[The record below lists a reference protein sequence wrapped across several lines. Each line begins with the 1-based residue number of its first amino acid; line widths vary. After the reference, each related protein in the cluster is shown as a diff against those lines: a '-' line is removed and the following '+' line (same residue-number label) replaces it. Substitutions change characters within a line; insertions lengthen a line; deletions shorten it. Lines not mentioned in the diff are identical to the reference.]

1 MYDETISVILNDTTT
16 HILDFVEKSP
26 ELSVYPTRVYVSSN
40 ESLTLEYPVFVTAAQ
55 QKGVSSWE
63 LPLIVSTSHA
73 TLHFDEM
80 ARTLCPHDSGP
91 NITSQSRPTV
101 TLSTSSPKNLSVSI
115 ELRRVHDFYL
125 EVNKEVNFSVTPST
139 PNYYYFSFDR
149 DPLNLT
155 HGQHSMHFPRFN
167 YTIPKSVL
175 LMIDSEDDVCAVV
188 SIQNNSC
195 PVFDNEEDVQYQGY
209 HFTMTTRG
217 GITVTQSMF
226 PRGFYVV
233 FIVKESDEECT
244 GVADNVHADKRLK
257 TFRLLA
263 VPSVSYSDY
272 VTGALSALALVIL
285 VALLAPVATALSC
298 RNNEVLIIEDP
309 TPSGSRTDTNVSE
322 TAPIF
327 SKSDDSD
334 LESEPEAEVEASLPV
349 PLTLAGL
356 SRAKP
361 VAHDRR
367 SNRYFWSALTV
378 AVVYAL
384 PVVQLLITYQRLIF
398 QTGDQDVCYYNFLCA
413 HPLGPFSDFNHVFS
427 NLGYLVLGVVFA
439 LQVRCG
445 AGGARRGGREALGIP
460 QHRGLLY
467 SMALALFMEGLLSA
481 CYHLCPNKMN
491 FQFDSSF
498 MYVIAVL
505 CIVKLYQSRHP
516 DVNASAHTTFMLIAC
531 LMAIGLLGIMYPSVY
546 LWCLFTVMHLAACF
560 FLTLNIYYVGKLKMD
575 RSLPLQAWSGLRTHG
590 WSSFRVKYPARAT
603 LIAVANVANW
613 ALAGYGLYEHNKD
626 FARHLLAILMGNAIL
641 YTLGYVLMKLL
652 HREKV
657 PAAAWLFLAAAHV
670 TWAGAAVL
678 FLSSRTKW
686 SQTAAQSRT
695 HNAVC
700 SSLHV
705 FDEHDLWHLSSAAAV
720 FFSFNALLVMDTP
733 LDNTPRHLIPSF

>member
-1 MYDETISVILNDTTT
+1 MYDQTIDVILNDTTT

-26 ELSVYPTRVYVSSN
+26 ELSVYPTRVQVSSN
-40 ESLTLEYPVFVTAAQ
+40 DSLTPEYPVFVTAAQ

-91 NITSQSRPTV
+91 NITSQSRPTL
-101 TLSTSSPKNLSVSI
+101 TLSTSSPKNLSVRI

-155 HGQHSMHFPRFN
+155 HGQHSLRFPRFN

-244 GVADNVHADKRLK
+244 GVPDNVHADKRIK
-257 TFRLLA
+257 RFSFMYRGVKPPSPTYHTVCTNRLVA

-272 VTGALSALALVIL
+272 VTGALAALALVML

-298 RNNEVLIIEDP
+298 RSSEVLIIEDP
-309 TPSGSRTDTNVSE
+309 LPSGSRSDTTASE
-322 TAPIF
+322 TAPMF
-327 SKSDDSD
+327 NRSDESD
-334 LESEPEAEVEASLPV
+334 LESEPEVEVEASLPV

-384 PVVQLLITYQRLIF
+384 PVVQLLITYQR
-398 QTGDQDVCYYNFLCA
+398 VSA
-413 HPLGPFSDFNHVFS
+413 
-427 NLGYLVLGVVFA
+427 
-439 LQVRCG
+439 
-445 AGGARRGGREALGIP
+445 ARRALGIP

-531 LMAIGLLGIMYPSVY
+531 LMAIGLLGIMYPSLY
-546 LWCLFTVMHLAACF
+546 FWWLFTVLHLAACF

-575 RSLPLQAWSGLRTHG
+575 RSLPYQAWSGLRTHG
-590 WSSFRVKYPARAT
+590 WSSFRVKYPARAA

-641 YTLGYVLMKLL
+641 YTLGYVFMKLL
-652 HREKV
+652 HRETV
-657 PAAAWLFLAAAHV
+657 PLAAWLWLGAAHL

-686 SQTAAQSRT
+686 SVSSTCPSSLQQTAAQSRT

-700 SSLHV
+700 SSLRV

-720 FFSFNALLVMDTP
+720 FFSFNVLLVLDTP